1 MECVGLHLN
10 DLIHAAGGGAI
21 LRGEPVD
28 ITGITSDSRSVEPG
42 YLFAAVPGLSVDGRD
57 FIDDALARGAQ
68 AVLAPSGVS
77 LDARATARGVQLVTN
92 DNPRRGLALMAARF
106 YDAQPRVTAAVTGTN
121 GKTSVAWFTRQIWT
135 HLGHSAASM
144 GTLGI
149 HAPNRIVTGSLT
161 TPDPV
166 ALHRGLA
173 ELAADGVDHL
183 ALEASSHGLSQHRL
197 DGIAISAGAFTN
209 LSRDHLD
216 YHRTMADYRAAKL
229 RLFETLLSPGAAAV
243 LNADTVEFDSF
254 ADACGKRGCR
264 VIGYGEQGRDIRLES
279 LTPTRWGNKLSV
291 HLFGKQREI
300 ALPLPGAFQAANALC
315 ALGLVVACGDDSE
328 AAIAALSLLDGVPG
342 RLQLAARRGHGAPVY
357 VDYAHTPDALANVLT
372 ALRPHT
378 NGRLF
383 AVFGCGGDRDPGK
396 RPMMGRIAND
406 LADIAIATDDN
417 PRGEASAPIRRQIM
431 AACPDAR
438 DIGNR
443 AEAIHVAASELLPD
457 DVLVIAGK
465 GHETGQI
472 VADQILPFDDVTVA
486 RDAVADLDGGA
497 S

>member
-1 MECVGLHLN
+1 MHLN
-10 DLIHAAGGGAI
+10 DLIHAAGGGATSDI
-21 LRGEPVD
+21 ASVD
-28 ITGITSDSRSVEPG
+28 ITGITSDSRSVKPG
-42 YLFAAVPGLSVDGRD
+42 FLFAAVPGLSVDGRD
-57 FIDDALARGAQ
+57 FIADALARGAQ
-68 AVLAPSGVS
+68 AVMAQPGVS
-77 LDARATARGVQLVTN
+77 LDSDAEARGVRLVTN

-106 YDAQPRVTAAVTGTN
+106 YNAQPRVTAAVTGTN

-135 HLGHSAASM
+135 HLGYSAASM
-144 GTLGI
+144 GTLGT
-149 HAPNRIVTGSLT
+149 HAPNRTIKGSLT

-166 ALHRGLA
+166 ALHRELS
-173 ELAADGVDHL
+173 ELAAAGVDHL

-243 LNADTVEFDSF
+243 LNADTAEFKSF
-254 ADACGKRGCR
+254 ADACDKRGCR
-264 VIGYGEQGRDIRLES
+264 VIGYGEQGREIRLEALS
-279 LTPTRWGNKLSV
+279 PTPQGLVMSV

-328 AAIAALSLLDGVPG
+328 AALATLPLLEGVPG
-342 RLQLAARRGHGAPVY
+342 RLQLAVRRDHGAPVY
-357 VDYAHTPDALANVLT
+357 VDYAHTPDALSNVLT

-378 NGRLF
+378 EGRLF
-383 AVFGCGGDRDPGK
+383 VVFGCGGDRDPGK
-396 RPMMGRIAND
+396 RPMMGKIAHD
-406 LADIAIATDDN
+406 LADIAIVTDDN
-417 PRGEASAPIRRQIM
+417 PRGEAPALIRRQIM
-431 AACPDAR
+431 DACPDAR
-438 DIGNR
+438 DIGDR
-443 AEAIHVAASELLPD
+443 GEAIRVAVSELLPD

-472 VADQILPFDDVTVA
+472 IGDKILPFDDVLVA
-486 RDAVADLDGGA
+486 RDAVLQMDGGA

>member
-1 MECVGLHLN
+1 MHLN

-57 FIDDALARGAQ
+57 FIDDALARGAH

-216 YHRTMADYRAAKL
+216 YHRTIADYRAAKL

-254 ADACGKRGCR
+254 ADACGKRGCG
-264 VIGYGEQGRDIRLES
+264 VIGYGDQGRDIRLAS

-300 ALPLPGAFQAANALC
+300 ALPLPGAFQAATH
-315 ALGLVVACGDDSE
+315 
-328 AAIAALSLLDGVPG
+328 GVPI
-342 RLQLAARRGHGAPVY
+342 QRR
-357 VDYAHTPDALANVLT
+357 DDE
-372 ALRPHT
+372 LR
-378 NGRLF
+378 RLF
-383 AVFGCGGDRDPGK
+383 EALERLVGVHTEVVLELGRHLREHGDVRPG
-396 RPMMGRIAND
+396 
-406 LADIAIATDDN
+406 
-417 PRGEASAPIRRQIM
+417 
-431 AACPDAR
+431 
-438 DIGNR
+438 
-443 AEAIHVAASELLPD
+443 AE
-457 DVLVIAGK
+457 
-465 GHETGQI
+465 ET
-472 VADQILPFDDVTVA
+472 LPFTGDHDHVDLGIEARLHDGAVQLLHQLVGVA
-486 RDAVADLDGGA
+486 VGGWVREGQHRYVGL
-497 S
+497 

>member
-1 MECVGLHLN
+1 MECVRLHLN
-10 DLIHAAGGGAI
+10 DLIHAAGGGTAPGI
-21 LRGEPVD
+21 APVD

-42 YLFAAVPGLSVDGRD
+42 FLFAAVPGLSVDGRD
-57 FIDDALARGAQ
+57 FIEDALARGAQ

-77 LDARATARGVQLVTN
+77 LDKEATARGVQLVTN

-135 HLGHSAASM
+135 HLGHKAASM

-149 HAPNRIVTGSLT
+149 HAPGRTEKGSLT

-166 ALHRGLA
+166 ALHRELA
-173 ELAADGVDHL
+173 ELAATGVDHL

-243 LNADTVEFDSF
+243 LNADTVEFESF
-254 ADACGKRGCR
+254 SDACNKRGCR
-264 VIGYGEQGRDIRLES
+264 VIGYGEQGREIRLEA
-279 LTPTRWGNKLSV
+279 LTPTPHGLDLSV
-291 HLFGKQREI
+291 YLFGKQREI
-300 ALPLPGAFQAANALC
+300 SLPLPGAFQAANALC

-328 AAIAALSLLDGVPG
+328 AAIAALPELEGVPG
-342 RLQLAARRGHGAPVY
+342 RLQLAARRDNGAPIY
-357 VDYAHTPDALANVLT
+357 VDYAHTPDALSNVLG

-378 NGRLF
+378 DGKLF
-383 AVFGCGGDRDPGK
+383 VVFGCGGDRDPGK
-396 RPMMGRIAND
+396 RPMMGKIAND
-406 LADIAIATDDN
+406 LADIAIVTDDN
-417 PRGEASAPIRRQIM
+417 PRGEASAPIRSQIM
-431 AACPDAR
+431 DGCPDAR
-438 DIGNR
+438 NIGDR
-443 AEAIHVAASELLPD
+443 AEAISVAASELRPGDL
-457 DVLVIAGK
+457 LVVAGK

-472 VADQILPFDDVTVA
+472 VGDKVLPFDDVLVA
-486 RDAVADLDGGA
+486 QNAVSELDGGA